1 MVTDIGLGVVVAVG
15 VLLGLV
21 AGMVVGW
28 IVSRR
33 MGRKDFALQS
43 EAIRAESESE
53 VARLNAEI
61 IESRGQIRVL
71 ETDRASL
78 QGEKSSAKSLEDRL
92 EPVRE
97 ALEGLRRTTQ
107 QAEIERAK
115 SAAELRTQI
124 DGVQRNYTSLE
135 SATKQ
140 LVAAMSSGQSR
151 GQWGE
156 MQLEQLLEHSGLVE
170 GVHFRRQ
177 DSRMTEAGGARPDV
191 VVDLPGGGEI
201 LIDAKF
207 PFDAYWRAIKADDEV
222 EIDAHLHKHAE
233 DVLARAKE
241 LSSKRYWESNSSPD
255 FVVMFLPLE
264 SLLSRIHSCARLAP
278 RTRSARAAIAWMHL
292 GAENRAQC
300 QRCPGREAAPEP
312 LEARPLARWLLW
324 RVESSPEPTVATVRA
339 GTDELCRPE
348 DGRFHNSLHD
358 QRAAEAD
365 EPLQRLVRRARRE
378 PQLRPS
384 RPLVALLLPQRCA
397 HSRRVRMASAG
408 TVHAWSSFFTVP
420 NGSSVIACI
429 TVA

>member
-1 MVTDIGLGVVVAVG
+1 VAVG

-21 AGMVVGW
+21 VGMVMGW
-28 IVSRR
+28 IASRR

-43 EAIRAESESE
+43 EAIRAESESAI
-53 VARLNAEI
+53 ARLNAEL
-61 IESRGQIRVL
+61 IEAQGQIRVL

-107 QAEIERAK
+107 QAEVERAK

-207 PFDAYWRAIKADDEV
+207 PFDAYWRAIKADKEV

-241 LSSKRYWESNSSPD
+241 LSSKRYWESNISPD

-264 SLLSRIHSCARLAP
+264 SLLSSALETNGLLLEEVFARNVVLATP
-278 RTRSARAAIAWMHL
+278 TTILGMLRTIQFGYQRKLMADNAEEIRAAGAEMLTRLEKAVDHL
-292 GAENRAQC
+292 GTLRKGLMSAVKGYNEFI
-300 QRCPGREAAPEP
+300 GSMDS
-312 LEARPLARWLLW
+312 
-324 RVESSPEPTVATVRA
+324 RVMV
-339 GTDELCRPE
+339 
-348 DGRFHNSLHD
+348 
-358 QRAAEAD
+358 Q
-365 EPLQRLVRRARRE
+365 ARRMKE
-378 PQLRPS
+378 LGVASSTDLELPSDVTETLRES
-384 RPLVALLLPQRCA
+384 R
-397 HSRRVRMASAG
+397 
-408 TVHAWSSFFTVP
+408 SSE
-420 NGSSVIACI
+420 
-429 TVA
+429 

>member
-53 VARLNAEI
+53 VARLNAEL

-115 SAAELRTQI
+115 SSAELRTQI

-264 SLLSRIHSCARLAP
+264 SLLSSALETNGLLLEEVFARNVVLATP
-278 RTRSARAAIAWMHL
+278 TTILGMLRTIQFGYQRKLMTDNAEEIRAAGAEMLTRLEKAVDHL
-292 GAENRAQC
+292 GTLRKGLMSAVKGYNEFI
-300 QRCPGREAAPEP
+300 G
-312 LEARPLARWLLW
+312 
-324 RVESSPEPTVATVRA
+324 SM
-339 GTDELCRPE
+339 
-348 DGRFHNSLHD
+348 DGRVMV
-358 QRAAEAD
+358 Q
-365 EPLQRLVRRARRE
+365 ARRMKE
-378 PQLRPS
+378 LGVASSTDLELPSDVTETLRES
-384 RPLVALLLPQRCA
+384 R
-397 HSRRVRMASAG
+397 
-408 TVHAWSSFFTVP
+408 SSE
-420 NGSSVIACI
+420 
-429 TVA
+429 